1 MKSLRTK
8 MTIMIVLVVLG
19 STVILSFISFM
30 RASSS
35 LTGQL
40 KNNYGVASQK
50 YALELT
56 SWVNTNATIID
67 TMAAEIAVNG
77 ISFEDY
83 DAFHAYLKHSNELL
97 NKNGYIYD
105 VYFTYPNNFMVCASD
120 FMADGTVDFVHER
133 EWYTTSALT
142 GELFFSTPYR
152 DSDTKKPVITIS
164 KAVYKDGELLGVLA
178 VDIFV
183 DVLVDMIHDAN
194 VAEDSYAFLI
204 DQNMNM
210 IVHPN
215 EAYEYEDKPVG
226 VMDIPGA
233 PYSSLMD
240 AIAAGSDEMIFV
252 DDYDGVK
259 RGIVYS
265 QMTNTK
271 WYVCIATSKSVL
283 SEDVF
288 SMMRGFV
295 IAAVIAISIG
305 VLTAMFF
312 ARVLD
317 RLSAQEQE
325 YKQRMLM
332 LEKQA
337 ADEANEAKSRFL
349 ADMSHEIRT
358 PINAII
364 GMNEMILRESDDRE
378 IKGYSQNIKQS
389 GHNLLQL
396 INGILD
402 FSKIEDGKMEIVPVR
417 YSVAPQITY
426 LMNSISE
433 RAKAKKLELIFDID
447 PNLPSEMYGDDTRIN
462 QIIMNLLT
470 NAVKYTEKGSVTLS
484 ISEKDRNPD
493 TGEIVLHTEV
503 RDTGIGI
510 KESDLPRLFESFE
523 RLDVVR
529 NRNIEGTG
537 LGMTITRKLLDLMGS
552 ELKVESTYGEG
563 STFSFDLIQKIENEE
578 PLGDYRDAVTE
589 DDSTEYREAFHAPDA
604 RILVVDDTE
613 MNILVVQNLLKKTG
627 IQIDTALNGP
637 DSLQLAEK
645 NKYDVILMDQRM
657 PGMDGTEAMRLI
669 RLLEN
674 GFNTETPIICLTA
687 DVIRGA
693 RERYLEM
700 GFDDYLTKPVEG
712 KELEKMIS
720 SYVPADKIEYIKD
733 EADKAAEE
741 AGSDGAFLKE
751 LRHNGVDTE
760 TGLKLCVNDIEM
772 YRSILDAYAD
782 EWKMKA
788 DNIRSSYEA
797 EDWENYGVYVHS
809 LKSTSRT
816 VGATELA
823 DLAAGLEAA
832 AKEGNTE
839 VIRRDHE
846 KTLEMYSEL
855 VRIIRENIED
865 KEEDDFSDDDEIM
878 EFLPE

>member
-1 MKSLRTK
+1 

-447 PNLPSEMYGDDTRIN
+447 P
-462 QIIMNLLT
+462 
-470 NAVKYTEKGSVTLS
+470 
-484 ISEKDRNPD
+484 
-493 TGEIVLHTEV
+493 
-503 RDTGIGI
+503 
-510 KESDLPRLFESFE
+510 
-523 RLDVVR
+523 
-529 NRNIEGTG
+529 
-537 LGMTITRKLLDLMGS
+537 
-552 ELKVESTYGEG
+552 
-563 STFSFDLIQKIENEE
+563 
-578 PLGDYRDAVTE
+578 
-589 DDSTEYREAFHAPDA
+589 
-604 RILVVDDTE
+604 
-613 MNILVVQNLLKKTG
+613 
-627 IQIDTALNGP
+627 
-637 DSLQLAEK
+637 
-645 NKYDVILMDQRM
+645 
-657 PGMDGTEAMRLI
+657 
-669 RLLEN
+669 
-674 GFNTETPIICLTA
+674 
-687 DVIRGA
+687 
-693 RERYLEM
+693 
-700 GFDDYLTKPVEG
+700 
-712 KELEKMIS
+712 
-720 SYVPADKIEYIKD
+720 
-733 EADKAAEE
+733 
-741 AGSDGAFLKE
+741 
-751 LRHNGVDTE
+751 
-760 TGLKLCVNDIEM
+760 
-772 YRSILDAYAD
+772 
-782 EWKMKA
+782 
-788 DNIRSSYEA
+788 
-797 EDWENYGVYVHS
+797 
-809 LKSTSRT
+809 
-816 VGATELA
+816 
-823 DLAAGLEAA
+823 
-832 AKEGNTE
+832 
-839 VIRRDHE
+839 
-846 KTLEMYSEL
+846 
-855 VRIIRENIED
+855 
-865 KEEDDFSDDDEIM
+865 
-878 EFLPE
+878 